1 MANPTEKYLFG
12 EAFEPEPP
20 EEESTGAV
28 EKVEEIEPFLY
39 TEEDLLAATAQA
51 REEGLAFGLEQARA
65 EIAHHAA
72 KLLESI
78 NEQLAIIQQAGI
90 TTRDEARHEA
100 VEMAYLVARKLAHTL
115 IQQMPQANIEEMV
128 ATCLRDLA
136 IGSQEP
142 RVRISVAP
150 QLIAPIT
157 EHFADSSKR
166 HGFGGEIIVVEDATM
181 DIADCRI
188 EWKDGGAERSG
199 AEIEQ
204 LVDDAVQRFLQS
216 RKAEIDPLRDPAA
229 AIEQAAEAAAHDGK
243 NAASEAALGDA
254 ATTAEEPV
262 AADQAS
268 IEPAPEPTA
277 ETSLQID
284 EGGEGEPA
292 ETDATPRPTGE
303 PLNPEAVGA
312 EPEATRDQMIAPDK
326 S

>member
-1 MANPTEKYLFG
+1 MANPTEKFLFG
-12 EAFEPEPP
+12 EAFEPEPS
-20 EEESTGAV
+20 EEESIEAV
-28 EKVEEIEPFLY
+28 KKVEEIDPFLY

-51 REEGLAFGLEQARA
+51 REEGLAFGLDQARA

-188 EWKDGGAERSG
+188 EWKDGGAERSA

-216 RKAEIDPLRDPAA
+216 RKAAIDPLRDPVA
-229 AIEQAAEAAAHDGK
+229 AIEQAAEAAAHDGQ
-243 NAASEAALGDA
+243 NEASEEPPGDT

-262 AADQAS
+262 AADQDS
-268 IEPAPEPTA
+268 IESPSEPTA

-292 ETDATPRPTGE
+292 ETDASPQPTGK
-303 PLNPEAVGA
+303 PLNPEGVGA
-312 EPEATRDQMIAPDK
+312 EPEATRGQIIGPDK